1 MKWQKGYNAMYTDD
15 QRIDHIRELQ
25 EYLRALSV
33 MDERYPLLGVDGI
46 FGPETTEA
54 VKTFQKIAD
63 SPVTGTVQRADWERI
78 VREYGNLL
86 LQIVPPRA
94 ITPFPDPNFVL
105 KPTDRDPLVYI
116 LQVILGAISN
126 TPLAVTG
133 VYDAATESAVRE
145 QQLAADLLPTGK
157 VDRITWDYL
166 AALYNAR

>member
-1 MKWQKGYNAMYTDD
+1 MYTDD
-15 QRIDHIRELQ
+15 QRRDHIRELQ
-25 EYLRALSV
+25 EYLRALSAT
-33 MDERYPLLGVDGI
+33 DERYPLLGVDGI

-54 VKTFQKIAD
+54 VKVFQQTTD

-86 LQIVPPRA
+86 LQIVPARA
-94 ITPFPDPNFVL
+94 IAPFPYPTFVL
-105 KPTDRDPLVYI
+105 RPGDRDPLVYI
-116 LQVILGAISN
+116 LQVMLGAISDE
-126 TPLAVTG
+126 PLPVTG

-145 QQLAADLLPTGK
+145 QQLAADLLPTGE